1 MGVDCSQVFRPVNSL
16 FLPVDCSMWLDK
28 KKKRKNKQLFNH
40 GCIKFAGYNL
50 SQWETVNCVLNLA
63 GLGRNKNSKKK
74 K

>member
-1 MGVDCSQVFRPVNSL
+1 
-16 FLPVDCSMWLDK
+16 MWLDK

-63 GLGRNKNSKKK
+63 GLGRNKNGKKK